1 MTTIEDIEREFYRKV
16 DAGEATLSE
25 EGKMKRILKAQWREL
40 LAATPEQQADFLLLD
55 GWMRAAFLRAAAVTQ
70 DGPERTWLW
79 ERVIRDADPGL
90 GRDLL
95 SALYNR
101 YRDPPECFR
110 GTNT

>member
-1 MTTIEDIEREFYRKV
+1 MPTIEDIEREFYRRV
-16 DAGEATLSE
+16 DAGEITLSE
-25 EGKMKRILKAQWREL
+25 KGKAERILTAQWREL
-40 LAATPEQQADFLLLD
+40 LAATPEQQADFLLLTGD
-55 GWMRAAFLRAAAVTQ
+55 MRAAFLRAAAVTQ
-70 DGPERTWLW
+70 DGPERSWLW

-101 YRDPPECFR
+101 YRSAPACFR

>member
-1 MTTIEDIEREFYRKV
+1 MPTIEDIEREFYRKV

-25 EGKMKRILKAQWREL
+25 EGKVKRVLKAQWREL
-40 LAATPEQQADFLLLD
+40 LAATPEQQADCLFLT
-55 GWMRAAFLRAAAVTQ
+55 GNVRAAFLRAAAVTQ
-70 DGPERTWLW
+70 DGPERSRLW

-95 SALYNR
+95 SALYYR
-101 YRDPPECFR
+101 HRDPPECFR